1 MGWSSGPSMAT
12 GWARNPIAA
21 AINTRPAMT
30 RQARALADG
39 SAVAAVVRQLNDL
52 LAPMVSQLEAPAPA
66 R

>member
-1 MGWSSGPSMAT
+1 MVVRTQHGDGLGPQPDRRSHQHK
-12 GWARNPIAA
+12 
-21 AINTRPAMT
+21 TRDDPPG
-30 RQARALADG
+30 RGPADG